1 MGRGRRRR
9 RRRAG
14 LPCSRREPRP
24 QRCGGV
30 HRSRSG
36 RSGRAPHLPA
46 GRRPVPG
53 TRGRV
58 LSRWHRAVARGRIR
72 RDHADRAGARRRRD
86 PAARAGPPS
95 PHGCRS
101 HGSGGDHTA
110 RFAAGAGAAGGRG
123 RRRAGA
129 RVPGRALGAAGTRP
143 GGRAGRGAEGP
154 GHPRAGPGGATAP
167 SARRRRV
174 ARGRWRP
181 LGLDRSLRA
190 PARAG
195 RREESRRALLRRY
208 GAGAGAHAAGR
219 ASLRRVSAARAG
231 GRARHLLLVRAAVA
245 VGGKRSA
252 VRPAAPRSPRPSG
265 HPGARRAHRGLGAG
279 AAGAHRHPRPAL
291 GAGAWGRVVYGVVTD
306 GFAYS
311 DLATPLHDVVGAEGD
326 PAKAAASPTV
336 RQEIRLWT
344 AAVLRQTPEEPLQPV
359 PLGEVHVASDVDVA
373 QALRMDAYL
382 GGAQPTAIPVGLYTS
397 GGLEAPVYVDAD
409 FLLGPEAA
417 HLNISGV
424 SGLATKTSAVEF
436 LLASIFQHFPPH
448 KGRVA
453 AVCFN
458 VKGPDLCFLDRPGT
472 LDDEDRRRYERLG
485 VAPEPFRRVR
495 YYAPFKADGV
505 NLNTLRTHPDLAG
518 DAEPLLW
525 GLREVLDYA
534 EVLLNR
540 DDIDAKADAFIDFL
554 ADRVVDKE
562 FEDGF
567 GGVHRVVTFAD
578 LERLFRSIFDGLELA
593 SRGGDSWR
601 THHIATMRKVRNR
614 LANISTRCKG
624 LVTDDGPSNDLP
636 WGRFD
641 DRTVYVVDVANV
653 DPLGQ
658 EPVFA
663 RVVSQLRERLERR
676 DLGVDAVVVFVDE
689 LNKYAPAD
697 GPETYVKKM
706 LLDISERGR
715 YLGLVLFGAEQFRS
729 QVHRRV
735 VGNAGTMVFGRMDSD
750 ELATPGYQVLSPATK
765 IKLATLP
772 IGELMVRHPHF
783 TQPIF
788 VRFPR
793 PVVLRGRDGVE
804 RFPPATDLP
813 FEDAV
818 VRQLVKLDARVR
830 PNPVKDL
837 IADRREE
844 DVRRALALTRQSRP
858 QDAFAHFKRLLGGR
872 VAAAPLPVRESVP
885 PLNPI
890 SDEPY

>member
-1 MGRGRRRR
+1 MI
-9 RRRAG
+9 
-14 LPCSRREPRP
+14 E
-24 QRCGGV
+24 
-30 HRSRSG
+30 
-36 RSGRAPHLPA
+36 
-46 GRRPVPG
+46 
-53 TRGRV
+53 
-58 LSRWHRAVARGRIR
+58 
-72 RDHADRAGARRRRD
+72 RRD
-86 PAARAGPPS
+86 PEPIGRVVATEQKPATPHQFHFWTANETTIGIGAIVRVEDAGL
-95 PHGCRS
+95 
-101 HGSGGDHTA
+101 GDQ
-110 RFAAGAGAAGGRG
+110 
-123 RRRAGA
+123 
-129 RVPGRALGAAGTRP
+129 
-143 GGRAGRGAEGP
+143 
-154 GHPRAGPGGATAP
+154 
-167 SARRRRV
+167 
-174 ARGRWRP
+174 
-181 LGLDRSLRA
+181 
-190 PARAG
+190 
-195 RREESRRALLRRY
+195 
-208 GAGAGAHAAGR
+208 AAGR
-219 ASLRRVSAARAG
+219 L
-231 GRARHLLLVRAAVA
+231 
-245 VGGKRSA
+245 
-252 VRPAAPRSPRPSG
+252 
-265 HPGARRAHRGLGAG
+265 
-279 AAGAHRHPRPAL
+279 
-291 GAGAWGRVVYGVVTD
+291 VYGVVTD

-326 PAKAAASPTV
+326 PAAESPTA

-344 AAVLRQTPEEPLQPV
+344 AAVLRQHPEEPLQPV
-359 PLGEVHVASDVDVA
+359 PLGRVYLATDADVV
-373 QALRMDAYL
+373 QALRMDGYVS
-382 GGAQPTAIPVGLYTS
+382 GAQPRSIPVGLYSS
-397 GGLEAPVYVDAD
+397 GGLEAPVYLDAD

-436 LLASIFQHFPPH
+436 LLASIFRHFPPH
-448 KGRVA
+448 KGRIA

-458 VKGPDLCFLDRPGT
+458 VKGPDLCFLDRPAA

-485 VAPEPFRRVR
+485 LDPKPFERVR

-505 NLNTLRTHPDLAG
+505 NLNTLRTHPELIG
-518 DAEPLLW
+518 DVEPLVW

-554 ADRVVDKE
+554 SDRVVGKA

-567 GGVHRVVTFAD
+567 GGAHRVTTFAD

-593 SRGGDSWR
+593 GRSDSWR

-614 LANISTRCKG
+614 LSNISTRCKG

-658 EPVFA
+658 DLVFA
-663 RVVSQLRERLERR
+663 RVVSQLREHLERR
-676 DLGVDAVVVFVDE
+676 DLGVDAVAVFVDE

-735 VGNAGTMVFGRMDSD
+735 VGNAGTVVFGRMDSD
-750 ELATPGYQVLSPATK
+750 ELATPGYQVLSPAVK

-793 PVVLRGRDGVE
+793 PAVLRGRDGVE
-804 RFPPATDLP
+804 RFPPAADLP

-818 VRQLVKLDARVR
+818 VRQLAKLDRRVR
-830 PNPVKDL
+830 GNLIKDL
-837 IADRREE
+837 IADRPEE
-844 DVRRALALTRQSRP
+844 DVRRALAHTRQARP
-858 QDAFAHFKRLLGGR
+858 SDVFGHFKQQLGGR
-872 VAAAPLPVRESVP
+872 VVATPARESVP
-885 PLNPI
+885 PLDGLA
-890 SDEPY
+890 DEPY

>member
-1 MGRGRRRR
+1 M
-9 RRRAG
+9 
-14 LPCSRREPRP
+14 
-24 QRCGGV
+24 
-30 HRSRSG
+30 
-36 RSGRAPHLPA
+36 
-46 GRRPVPG
+46 
-53 TRGRV
+53 
-58 LSRWHRAVARGRIR
+58 I
-72 RDHADRAGARRRRD
+72 DRRD
-86 PAARAGPPS
+86 P
-95 PHGCRS
+95 
-101 HGSGGDHTA
+101 
-110 RFAAGAGAAGGRG
+110 
-123 RRRAGA
+123 
-129 RVPGRALGAAGTRP
+129 
-143 GGRAGRGAEGP
+143 
-154 GHPRAGPGGATAP
+154 
-167 SARRRRV
+167 
-174 ARGRWRP
+174 P
-181 LGLDRSLRA
+181 LQ
-190 PARAG
+190 P
-195 RREESRRALLRRY
+195 
-208 GAGAGAHAAGR
+208 
-219 ASLRRVSAARAG
+219 V
-231 GRARHLLLVRAAVA
+231 
-245 VGGKRSA
+245 
-252 VRPAAPRSPRPSG
+252 
-265 HPGARRAHRGLGAG
+265 
-279 AAGAHRHPRPAL
+279 
-291 GAGAWGRVVYGVVTD
+291 GRVVATEQKPATPHQFHFWTANETTIGIGAIVRVEAAGEAPGKGEGGRVVWGVVTD
-306 GFAYS
+306 GCAYS

-326 PAKAAASPTV
+326 PARAAESPTA

-344 AAVLRQTPEEPLQPV
+344 AAVLRQRPEEPLQPV
-359 PLGEVHVASDVDVA
+359 PLGGVHLATDADVA

-382 GGAQPTAIPVGLYTS
+382 GGAEPRGIPVGLYTS
-397 GGLEAPVYVDAD
+397 GGLEAPVYLDAD

-436 LLASIFQHFPPH
+436 LLGSIFEHFPRQ

-458 VKGPDLCFLDRPGT
+458 VKGPDLCFLDQAGA
-472 LDDEDRRRYERLG
+472 LEEEDRRRYGRLG
-485 VAPEPFRRVR
+485 VPATPFERVR
-495 YYAPFKADGV
+495 YYAPFKSDGV
-505 NLNTLRTHPDLAG
+505 NLNTLRTHPALVGAV
-518 DAEPLLW
+518 EPLVW
-525 GLREVLDYA
+525 GLGEVLDYA

-554 ADRVVDKE
+554 SDRVVDRE
-562 FEDGF
+562 FDDGF
-567 GGVHRVVTFAD
+567 GGTHRVVTFAD
-578 LERLFRSIFDGLELA
+578 LERLFRAIFDGLELA
-593 SRGGDSWR
+593 GGTGRSDTWR
-601 THHIATMRKVRNR
+601 THHIATIRKVRNR
-614 LANISTRCKG
+614 LSNISTRAKG
-624 LVTDDGPSNDLP
+624 LVTDDGPSSDLP
-636 WGRFD
+636 WGRFE

-658 EPVFA
+658 DLVFA
-663 RVVSQLRERLERR
+663 RIVSKLREHLERR

-735 VGNAGTMVFGRMDSD
+735 VGNAGTLVFGRMDSD